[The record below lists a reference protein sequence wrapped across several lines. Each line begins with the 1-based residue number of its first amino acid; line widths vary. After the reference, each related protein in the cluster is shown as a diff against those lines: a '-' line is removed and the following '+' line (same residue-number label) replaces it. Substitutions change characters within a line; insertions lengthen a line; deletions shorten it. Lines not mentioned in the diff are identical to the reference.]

1 MSIQCLIVHLFEE
14 LIQIWQTVNI
24 SFPLPVSFCNALLAN
39 GTDRSDGDLLRL
51 GHDFG
56 SSGFD
61 EIRIPQELVQ
71 HRVDEGDVLG
81 EVLRSLA
88 LIVAFAEK

>member
-1 MSIQCLIVHLFEE
+1 MFNRPFIRITHLNLAKRKYFF
-14 LIQIWQTVNI
+14 
-24 SFPLPVSFCNALLAN
+24 SLPVSLCNALLAN

-71 HRVDEGDVLG
+71 HRVDEGDVFG

-88 LIVAFAEK
+88 LIVALAEK

>member
-1 MSIQCLIVHLFEE
+1 MLIRPFLRKTHLNLASRKYFFSI
-14 LIQIWQTVNI
+14 
-24 SFPLPVSFCNALLAN
+24 PVSLCNALLAN
-39 GTDRSDGDLLRL
+39 GTDGTDGDLLRL

-88 LIVAFAEK
+88 LIVALAEK